1 MPVTVALCHLF
12 SPMQRLLLLL
22 CLLFGFALR
31 LCSLSGKGL
40 SYDEAA
46 TALMARATPA
56 EIIAF
61 HWRAAFEHPPFWQ
74 LLMHTWSLG
83 FGQSEFAL
91 RLPSAIAG
99 VVVLPLVW
107 QLARRLGF
115 TAWSALTATLLT
127 ATAPI
132 LVYYSQEARMYAL
145 VVAFA
150 LASLLVTQQLAVAPT
165 VSKIGLYLLLNWSM
179 LGLHYYSVLL
189 IGAEGLF
196 LLLWLRWQRQPW
208 QHWLWHGSALLLTL
222 APLLAWMRFS
232 PGFRDTATI
241 VLQGAGGG
249 QPTSWQFLDLLWR
262 DLTFAAIRW
271 ETADAV
277 WGYLL
282 LPLVLLGLVNLLRP
296 AQNRRAPQTLVGKQ
310 QAVLLLLA
318 GGLPVVISL
327 LVSRS
332 LATRYLLYIM
342 PPLLLALAAGI
353 GWLGR
358 RHWLLGLIALFVALT
373 PTALALPHYF
383 GPYQKSAYR
392 EMAAYLTAHR
402 QPNEAILLEGPRQH
416 LLAKYYLPA
425 EKNFLTAPIVAL
437 PEYWPVNAP
446 PVVPEEMDDS
456 LLQSLREHQ
465 GIWLSLTAEDEVDD
479 GEFVPKFLTAVAFE
493 RDCQAWLDV
502 RLCHFVSPHFVN
514 AVVQQKPMALFDQSL
529 LLQETAV
536 GLWPAQGE
544 EPAYLVTTLT
554 WLAQTKPT
562 LDYRVTLRL
571 LDSTGAVI
579 SQRDNFPIG
588 PLLPPSTWNA
598 GDRKPGYLAL
608 PIPVESGPGTY
619 QLVVNL
625 YDPTTLAPLPH
636 QLTDQSVTDAPLSVA
651 KITISDTIA
660 LTEK

>member
-1 MPVTVALCHLF
+1 
-12 SPMQRLLLLL
+12 MQRFI
-22 CLLFGFALR
+22 LLFCVLVGFALR
-31 LCSLSGKGL
+31 LWSLDGKGL

-74 LLMHTWSLG
+74 LFMHVWSLS

-91 RLPSAIAG
+91 RLPSVLAG
-99 VVVLPLVW
+99 SIVLPLVW
-107 QLARRLGF
+107 QLTKRAGLSSR
-115 TAWSALTATLLT
+115 TAQIATVLTA
-127 ATAPI
+127 AAPI

-145 VVAFA
+145 VVALA
-150 LASLLVTQQLAVAPT
+150 LASLLVTQQFALAPT
-165 VSKIGLYLLLNWSM
+165 LGKLTLYLLLNWIM

-196 LLLWLRWQRQPW
+196 LLIGLLWQRQPW
-208 QHWLWHGSALLLTL
+208 RHWLWQGSALLLTL

-241 VLQGAGGG
+241 VLNGTGSG
-249 QPTSWQFLDLLWR
+249 QPTPWQFLDALWR

-271 ETADAV
+271 ESSDAV

-282 LPLVLLGLVNLLRP
+282 LPLILLGFGSLLG
-296 AQNRRAPQTLVGKQ
+296 QAPTPSTQVGKQ
-310 QAVLLLLA
+310 RGVLLLLA
-318 GGLPVVISL
+318 CCIPVAISL
-327 LVSRS
+327 VVSRS

-342 PPLLLALAAGI
+342 PPLLVALAAGI

-358 RHWLLGLIALFVALT
+358 RHWSLGTAAFVLALV

-392 EMAAYLTAHR
+392 EMATYLTAHR

-416 LLAKYYLPA
+416 LLAKYYLPT
-425 EKNFLTAPIVAL
+425 EQNFLTAPIVTL
-437 PEYWPVNAP
+437 PAYWPINAP
-446 PVVPEEMDDS
+446 PVVPEEMDDY
-456 LLQSLREHQ
+456 LLQSLHEHE

-479 GEFVPKFLTAVAFE
+479 GEFVPKFLTAVAFD

-502 RLCHFVSPHFVN
+502 RLCHFVSPHFVQPL
-514 AVVQQKPMALFDQSL
+514 VQQRPMARFEQSL
-529 LLQETAV
+529 LLEETAV
-536 GLWPAQGE
+536 GLWPAHGD
-544 EPAYLVTTLT
+544 EPAYLLTTLT
-554 WLAQTKPT
+554 WLAQTKPAT
-562 LDYRVTLRL
+562 DYRVTMRL
-571 LDSTGAVI
+571 LDPSGAVI

-608 PIPVESGPGTY
+608 PIPVESRPGTY
-619 QLVVNL
+619 QLAVNL

>member
-1 MPVTVALCHLF
+1 
-12 SPMQRLLLLL
+12 MQRLILLL
-22 CLLFGFALR
+22 CLLLGFALR
-31 LCSLSGKGL
+31 LWSLGGKGL

-46 TALMARATPA
+46 TALMAQATPP

-61 HWRAAFEHPPFWQ
+61 HWHAAFEHPPFWQ
-74 LLMHTWSLG
+74 LLMHYWSLG
-83 FGQSEFAL
+83 LGQSEFAL

-99 VVVLPLVW
+99 VVALPLAW
-107 QLARRLGF
+107 QLARRLDF
-115 TAWSALTATLLT
+115 TAWTALTATLLT

-145 VVAFA
+145 VVALA

-165 VSKIGLYLLLNWSM
+165 EGKVGLYLLLNWSM

-196 LLLWLRWQRQPW
+196 LLVWLLWQRRPW
-208 QHWLWHGSALLLTL
+208 RHWLWHGGALLLTVV
-222 APLLAWMRFS
+222 PLLAWMRFS

-241 VLQGAGGG
+241 VLNGAGDG
-249 QPTSWQFLDLLWR
+249 QPTPWQFLDALWR

-271 ETADAV
+271 ESSDAV

-282 LPLVLLGLVNLLRP
+282 LPLVVLGFGRLLWQPRLTFEQPTMASRQRG
-296 AQNRRAPQTLVGKQ
+296 
-310 QAVLLLLA
+310 VLLLLA
-318 GGLPVVISL
+318 CGVPVAISL
-327 LVSRS
+327 VVSRS

-342 PPLLLALAAGI
+342 PPLLVALAAGI

-358 RHWLLGLIALFVALT
+358 RHWSLGIAAFVLALV
-373 PTALALPHYF
+373 PTTLALPHYF

-402 QPNEAILLEGPRQH
+402 QPHEAILLEGPRQH
-416 LLAKYYLPA
+416 LLAKYYLPT
-425 EKNFLTAPIVAL
+425 EQTFLTAPIVTL
-437 PEYWPVNAP
+437 PDYWPVNAP
-446 PVVPEEMDDS
+446 PVVPEEMDDY
-456 LLQSLREHQ
+456 LLQSLREYH

-502 RLCHFVSPHFVN
+502 RLCHFVSPHFVQP
-514 AVVQQKPMALFDQSL
+514 VVQQQPLALFDQSL
-529 LLQETAV
+529 FLEQVTV
-536 GLWPAQGE
+536 GLWPARGD
-544 EPAYLVTTLT
+544 EPTYLLTTLT
-554 WLAQTKPT
+554 WLAQTKPAT
-562 LDYRVTLRL
+562 DYRVTMRL
-571 LDSTGAVI
+571 LDHSGAVV

-608 PIPVESGPGTY
+608 PIPFESGPGTY

-636 QLTDQSVTDAPLSVA
+636 QLTDQSVTDAPISVA

>member
-1 MPVTVALCHLF
+1 
-12 SPMQRLLLLL
+12 MQRFILLF
-22 CLLFGFALR
+22 CLLVGFALR
-31 LCSLSGKGL
+31 LWSLDGKGL

-61 HWRAAFEHPPFWQ
+61 HWHAAFEHPPFWQ
-74 LLMHTWSLG
+74 LFIHFWSLG

-91 RLPSAIAG
+91 RLPSVLAG
-99 VVVLPLVW
+99 VVALSLVW
-107 QLARRLGF
+107 QLTRRSGLL
-115 TAWSALTATLLT
+115 AWTALTATVLT

-145 VVAFA
+145 VVALA

-165 VSKIGLYLLLNWSM
+165 TGKVALYLLLNWAM

-196 LLLWLRWQRQPW
+196 LLLWLLWQRQPW
-208 QHWLWHGSALLLTL
+208 RHWLWHSSALFLTL

-232 PGFRDTATI
+232 PGFRDTAAI
-241 VLQGAGGG
+241 VLNGAGGE
-249 QPTSWQFLDLLWR
+249 QPTPWQFLDALWR

-271 ETADAV
+271 ESSDAV

-282 LPLVLLGLVNLLRP
+282 LPLVLLGFGCLLWQPP
-296 AQNRRAPQTLVGKQ
+296 AQTTHASKQ
-310 QAVLLLLA
+310 RGVLILLA
-318 GGLPVVISL
+318 CSVPVAISL

-342 PPLLLALAAGI
+342 PPLLVLIAAGI
-353 GWLGR
+353 GWLGS
-358 RHWLLGLIALFVALT
+358 RHWSLGTVALVLALV
-373 PTALALPHYF
+373 PTTLALPHYF

-392 EMAAYLTAHR
+392 DMAIYLTAHR
-402 QPNEAILLEGPRQH
+402 QPQEAILLEGPRQH

-425 EKNFLTAPIVAL
+425 EQSFLTAPIVNL
-437 PEYWPVNAP
+437 PAYWPINAP
-446 PVVPEEMDDS
+446 PVVPEEMDDY
-456 LLQSLREHQ
+456 LLQSLREYK
-465 GIWLSLTAEDEVDD
+465 GVWLSLTAEDEVDD

-502 RLCHFVSPHFVN
+502 RLCHFVSPHFVQPT
-514 AVVQQKPMALFDQSL
+514 VQQRPLALFDQSL
-529 LLQETAV
+529 LLEEATV
-536 GLWPAQGE
+536 GLWPARGD
-544 EPAYLVTTLT
+544 EPDYLLTTLT
-554 WLAQTKPT
+554 WLAQTKPMR
-562 LDYRVTLRL
+562 DYRVTLRL
-571 LDSTGAVI
+571 LDSTDTVV

-608 PIPVESGPGTY
+608 PIPRASVSGVY
-619 QLVVNL
+619 QLVINL
-625 YDPTTLAPLPH
+625 YDPATLAPLSH
-636 QLTDQSVTDAPLSVA
+636 QITAQSATETPISVA
-651 KITISDTIA
+651 KITIGDTIELA
-660 LTEK
+660 EK

>member
-1 MPVTVALCHLF
+1 
-12 SPMQRLLLLL
+12 MQRFILLF

-31 LCSLSGKGL
+31 LWSLDGKGL

-46 TALMARATPA
+46 TALMARATLA
-56 EIIAF
+56 EIITF
-61 HWRAAFEHPPFWQ
+61 HWHAAFEHPPFWQ
-74 LLMHTWSLG
+74 LFMHTWSLS

-91 RLPSAIAG
+91 RLPSVLAGTIA
-99 VVVLPLVW
+99 LPLVW
-107 QLARRLGF
+107 QLTKRTGLSSE
-115 TAWSALTATLLT
+115 TALTAALLT

-145 VVAFA
+145 VVALA
-150 LASLLVTQQLAVAPT
+150 LASLLVTQRLALAPT
-165 VSKIGLYLLLNWSM
+165 VGELALYLSLNWTM

-208 QHWLWHGSALLLTL
+208 RHWLWHGSALLLTV

-241 VLQGAGGG
+241 VLNGAGGG
-249 QPTSWQFLDLLWR
+249 QPPPWQFLDALWR

-271 ETADAV
+271 ESSDAV

-282 LPLVLLGLVNLLRP
+282 LPLVVLGVGRLLWQP
-296 AQNRRAPQTLVGKQ
+296 RRTLEQPTAASRQ
-310 QAVLLLLA
+310 QGMLLLLA
-318 GGLPVVISL
+318 CGVPIAISL
-327 LVSRS
+327 VVSRS
-332 LATRYLLYIM
+332 LATRYLLYIV
-342 PPLLLALAAGI
+342 PPLLVALAAGI

-358 RHWLLGLIALFVALT
+358 RHWSLGIAAVVLALV
-373 PTALALPHYF
+373 PTTLALPHYF

-402 QPNEAILLEGPRQH
+402 QPHEAILLEGPRQH
-416 LLAKYYLPA
+416 LLAKYYLPT
-425 EKNFLTAPIVAL
+425 EKKFLTAPIVTL
-437 PEYWPVNAP
+437 PAYWPLNAP
-446 PVVPEEMDDS
+446 PVVPEEMDDY
-456 LLQSLREHQ
+456 LLQSLRESH

-502 RLCHFVSPHFVN
+502 RLCHFVSPQFVQP
-514 AVVQQKPMALFDQSL
+514 VIQQQPMALFDQSL

-536 GLWPAQGE
+536 GLWPARGE
-544 EPAYLVTTLT
+544 EPAYLLATLT
-554 WLAQTKPT
+554 WLAQTKPA

-571 LDSTGAVI
+571 LDNAGAVI

-588 PLLPPSTWNA
+588 PLLPPSTWHA
-598 GDRKPGYLAL
+598 GDQKPGYLAL
-608 PIPVESGPGTY
+608 PIPVESGSGTY

-636 QLTDQSVTDAPLSVA
+636 QRTDQSVTDAPISVA